1 MRAILV
7 SLVGSA
13 LLAGC
18 RDAPFSP
25 KVLTLAAT
33 VVPSPLRGGDTI
45 TVVVSVTNKML
56 FSVQVGGGP
65 CPLEFGFEI
74 VDQSGAAVGG
84 IPEGCVLR
92 GLNSGVI
99 QPGETVSQAFRWVAV
114 DSGGAPLAPGSYDVR
129 GDCSWV
135 PGVKSPPQPF
145 VVTP

>member
-13 LLAGC
+13 LLVGC
-18 RDAPFSP
+18 SDSPFSP
-25 KVLTLAAT
+25 TMLTLAAT
-33 VVPSPLRGGDTI
+33 VVPSPLRGVDTA
-45 TVVVSVTNKML
+45 TVVVSVTNKTL
-56 FSVQVGGGP
+56 FSVHVGGSP

-74 VDQSGAAVGG
+74 VDQSGDAVGG
-84 IPEGCVLR
+84 VPEGCVLR
-92 GLNSGVI
+92 SFNSGVI
-99 QPGETVSQAFRWVAV
+99 KPGETVSQTFRWIAI